1 MPEMQR
7 KTATSGTILDSYELA
22 QQLAD
27 IREDLQGLTS
37 MVGRIVNTQ
46 VGRAKD
52 AAVDTGTQAQEAIKQ
67 NPISALAIAVGLGFL
82 FGIFMMRR

>member
-7 KTATSGTILDSYELA
+7 TSATSATILDSYELA
-22 QQLAD
+22 QQVAE
-27 IREDLQGLTS
+27 IRKDLQGVTS

-67 NPISALAIAVGLGFL
+67 NPISALLIAVGLGFL
-82 FGIFMMRR
+82 FGIFMRR

>member
-1 MPEMQR
+1 MQR
-7 KTATSGTILDSYELA
+7 KSATSGTILDSYELA

-52 AAVDTGTQAQEAIKQ
+52 AAVDTGTRAQEAIKQ
-67 NPISALAIAVGLGFL
+67 NPILALAIAVGLGFL